1 MSAPKG
7 TGASSCRHAPE
18 GQISS
23 RRAVALR
30 ALPAPSFQRTSTMSA
45 HNMRASERLFMIHIS
60 AAAAKT
66 LQVLRSGPWGM
77 YQTSR
82 SIDPIRWSFRQ
93 GYTSVVGRLAPICVA
108 LLFAALLFV
117 VSPGCAHKKHAR
129 HIAPAPQPGTTRP
142 GDSETGVAS
151 WYGKPYHG
159 RPAANGEIYDMEKL
173 TAAHR
178 TLPFNTWVRV
188 YDLDNNKTVEVRI
201 IDRGPFVDGRI
212 IDLSHIAAQEL
223 GLIVPGV
230 AHVEIT
236 VIGSPAN
243 PEPAVFAVQVGAFRD
258 KGNAERLRSQ
268 MQSRFGPARLIQRA
282 EKPGFWFVL
291 VGSETSE
298 DAARDLASRI
308 RQNSVEKN
316 DCFVVRVDT
325 A

>member
-1 MSAPKG
+1 
-7 TGASSCRHAPE
+7 
-18 GQISS
+18 
-23 RRAVALR
+23 
-30 ALPAPSFQRTSTMSA
+30 MSA
-45 HNMRASERLFMIHIS
+45 HNMRASERLFIIVIS

-66 LQVLRSGPWGM
+66 LQVLRSGARGL
-77 YQTSR
+77 YQS
-82 SIDPIRWSFRQ
+82 SPPIYPIRWTFCQ

-117 VSPGCAHKKHAR
+117 SPGCAHKKHAR
-129 HIAPAPQPGTTRP
+129 HIAPPPQPGTTRP

-201 IDRGPFVDGRI
+201 IDRGPFIDGRI
-212 IDLSHIAAQEL
+212 IDLSHAAAREIEMIGPGIARVRVEVIRAPE
-223 GLIVPGV
+223 GVPTG
-230 AHVEIT
+230 
-236 VIGSPAN
+236 
-243 PEPAVFAVQVGAFRD
+243 VFAVQVGAFRD
-258 KGNAERLRSQ
+258 RGNAERLRSQ

>member
-1 MSAPKG
+1 
-7 TGASSCRHAPE
+7 
-18 GQISS
+18 
-23 RRAVALR
+23 
-30 ALPAPSFQRTSTMSA
+30 MSA
-45 HNMRASERLFMIHIS
+45 HNMRASERLFIIVIS

-66 LQVLRSGPWGM
+66 LQVLRSGARGL
-77 YQTSR
+77 YQS
-82 SIDPIRWSFRQ
+82 SPPIYPIRWTFCQ

-117 VSPGCAHKKHAR
+117 SPGCAHKKHAR
-129 HIAPAPQPGTTRP
+129 HIAPPPQPGTTRP

-201 IDRGPFVDGRI
+201 IDRGPFIDGRI
-212 IDLSHIAAQEL
+212 IDLSHAAAREIEMIGPGIARVRVEVIRAPE
-223 GLIVPGV
+223 GVPTG
-230 AHVEIT
+230 
-236 VIGSPAN
+236 
-243 PEPAVFAVQVGAFRD
+243 VFAVQVGAFRD
-258 KGNAERLRSQ
+258 RGNAERLRSQ

-298 DAARDLASRI
+298 DAAEDLASRI

>member
-1 MSAPKG
+1 
-7 TGASSCRHAPE
+7 
-18 GQISS
+18 
-23 RRAVALR
+23 
-30 ALPAPSFQRTSTMSA
+30 MSA

-117 VSPGCAHKKHAR
+117 SPGCAHKKHAR
-129 HIAPAPQPGTTRP
+129 HIAPPPQPGTTRP

-201 IDRGPFVDGRI
+201 IDRGPFIDGRI
-212 IDLSHIAAQEL
+212 IDLSHAAAREIEMIGPGIARVRVEVIRAPE
-223 GLIVPGV
+223 GVPTG
-230 AHVEIT
+230 
-236 VIGSPAN
+236 
-243 PEPAVFAVQVGAFRD
+243 VFAVQVGAFRD
-258 KGNAERLRSQ
+258 RGNAERLRGQ
-268 MQSRFGPARLIQRA
+268 MESRYGPARLIQRA

-298 DAARDLASRI
+298 DAAEDLASRI

>member
-1 MSAPKG
+1 
-7 TGASSCRHAPE
+7 
-18 GQISS
+18 
-23 RRAVALR
+23 
-30 ALPAPSFQRTSTMSA
+30 MSA

-77 YQTSR
+77 YQTSP
-82 SIDPIRWSFRQ
+82 SIDPIRWSFGQ

-117 VSPGCAHKKHAR
+117 SPGCAHKKHAR
-129 HIAPAPQPGTTRP
+129 HIAPPPQPGTTRP

-201 IDRGPFVDGRI
+201 IDRGPFIDGRI
-212 IDLSHIAAQEL
+212 IDLSHAAAREIEMIGPGIARVRVEVIRAPE
-223 GLIVPGV
+223 GVPTG
-230 AHVEIT
+230 
-236 VIGSPAN
+236 
-243 PEPAVFAVQVGAFRD
+243 VFAVQVGAFRD
-258 KGNAERLRSQ
+258 RGNAERLRSQ
-268 MQSRFGPARLIQRA
+268 MQSRYGPARLIQRA

-298 DAARDLASRI
+298 DAAEDLASRI

>member
-1 MSAPKG
+1 
-7 TGASSCRHAPE
+7 
-18 GQISS
+18 
-23 RRAVALR
+23 
-30 ALPAPSFQRTSTMSA
+30 MSA
-45 HNMRASERLFMIHIS
+45 HNMRASERLFIIVIS

-66 LQVLRSGPWGM
+66 LQVLRSGARGL
-77 YQTSR
+77 YQS
-82 SIDPIRWSFRQ
+82 SPPIYPIRWTFCQ

-117 VSPGCAHKKHAR
+117 SPGCAHKKHAR
-129 HIAPAPQPGTTRP
+129 HIAPPPQPGTTRP

-201 IDRGPFVDGRI
+201 IDRGPFIDGRI
-212 IDLSHIAAQEL
+212 IDLSHAAAREIEMIGPGIARVRVEVIRAPE
-223 GLIVPGV
+223 GVPTG
-230 AHVEIT
+230 
-236 VIGSPAN
+236 
-243 PEPAVFAVQVGAFRD
+243 VFAVQVGAFRNR
-258 KGNAERLRSQ
+258 GNAERLRSQ
-268 MQSRFGPARLIQRA
+268 MQSRYGPARLIQRA

-298 DAARDLASRI
+298 DAAEDLASRI

>member
-1 MSAPKG
+1 
-7 TGASSCRHAPE
+7 
-18 GQISS
+18 
-23 RRAVALR
+23 
-30 ALPAPSFQRTSTMSA
+30 MSA

-77 YQTSR
+77 YQTSP
-82 SIDPIRWSFRQ
+82 SIDPIRWSFGQ

-117 VSPGCAHKKHAR
+117 SPGCAHKKHAR
-129 HIAPAPQPGTTRP
+129 HIAPPPQPGTTRP

-201 IDRGPFVDGRI
+201 IDRGPFIDGRI
-212 IDLSHIAAQEL
+212 IDLSHAAAREIEMIGP
-223 GLIVPGV
+223 GLARVRVEVIRPPEAVPSG
-230 AHVEIT
+230 
-236 VIGSPAN
+236 
-243 PEPAVFAVQVGAFRD
+243 VFAVQVGAFRER
-258 KGNAERLRSQ
+258 GNAERLRSQ
-268 MQSRFGPARLIQRA
+268 MQSRYGSARLIQRA

-298 DAARDLASRI
+298 DAAQDLASRI
-308 RQNSVEKN
+308 CQNSVEKN